1 MNLISNNNNYLR
13 KWKILVSATVD
24 GKNFSYDLS
33 DLRCTFRVKSQ
44 CTSPMTE
51 CSLEVYNLNNTTA
64 NRLLKSSFNVQL
76 YAGYQ
81 NSRYGKIFDGDVVQS
96 FRNYHDGVDD
106 ILQILALSGNRLLSN
121 NWISTSL
128 TSGQTQNQVLDS
140 VAKDKNV
147 LIKKSQDVQ
156 QKLSEKQYP
165 RGQVIFKEVAD
176 VVESTASE
184 INSVC
189 QVTKERVIEMK
200 SIAEAIRGKLMPL
213 DLNYTNGLIGSPV
226 YSEQGI
232 TITSLLDSRIKP
244 LCLIKVNNQL
254 LERSYGNINQIG
266 IVEQD
271 RRLID
276 PDGEYR
282 IMSVTHTGD
291 TYGDTWQTECIGVGR
306 NRTIKDMAVVL

>member
-33 DLRCTFRVKSQ
+33 DLRCTFQVKSQ

-51 CSLEVYNLNNTTA
+51 CTLEVYNLNNTTA

-128 TSGQTQNQVLDS
+128 SSGQTKNQVLDS

-147 LIKKSQDVQ
+147 PIKKSQKVQ
-156 QKLSEKQYP
+156 EKLSEKQYP

-176 VVESTASE
+176 VLESTASE

-189 QVTKERVIEMK
+189 QVTKDGILEME
-200 SIAEAIRGKLMPL
+200 SMMEAVRGQLMPL

-244 LCLIKVNNQL
+244 LCLLKVNNQL

-291 TYGDTWQTECIGVGR
+291 TYGDTWQTEAIGVGR

>member
-33 DLRCTFRVKSQ
+33 DLRCTFHVKSQ

-51 CSLEVYNLNNTTA
+51 CTLEVYNLNNTTA

-106 ILQILALSGNRLLSN
+106 ILQILALSGNRLLTN

-128 TSGQTQNQVLDS
+128 SSGQTQNQVLDS

-147 LIKKSQDVQ
+147 TIKKSQEVQ
-156 QKLSEKQYP
+156 QKLNETKYP
-165 RGQVIFKEVAD
+165 RGQVIFKEIAD
-176 VVESTASE
+176 IIENTTNE

-189 QVTKERVIEMK
+189 TVTTETVLELK
-200 SIAEAIRGKLMPL
+200 SLAESVRGQLMPL

-244 LCLIKVNNQL
+244 LCLLKVNNQL

-282 IMSVTHTGD
+282 VMSVTHSGD
-291 TYGDTWQTECIGVGR
+291 TYGDTWQTEAIGVGR

>member
-1 MNLISNNNNYLR
+1 M
-13 KWKILVSATVD
+13 
-24 GKNFSYDLS
+24 
-33 DLRCTFRVKSQ
+33 
-44 CTSPMTE
+44 
-51 CSLEVYNLNNTTA
+51 
-64 NRLLKSSFNVQL
+64 
-76 YAGYQ
+76 
-81 NSRYGKIFDGDVVQS
+81 
-96 FRNYHDGVDD
+96 
-106 ILQILALSGNRLLSN
+106 
-121 NWISTSL
+121 
-128 TSGQTQNQVLDS
+128 
-140 VAKDKNV
+140 
-147 LIKKSQDVQ
+147 
-156 QKLSEKQYP
+156 
-165 RGQVIFKEVAD
+165 
-176 VVESTASE
+176 ES
-184 INSVC
+184 
-189 QVTKERVIEMK
+189 MM
-200 SIAEAIRGKLMPL
+200 EAIRGQIFPL

-244 LCLIKVNNQL
+244 LCLLKVNNQL